1 MTPLWLDEPLY
12 AQETALPRL
21 REMLTKAEK
30 GYVGACGY
38 GAKLTLTFTGG
49 EKLTVFKG
57 TDDCDTVV
65 FGSYGGYFLGSE
77 ENTEFWTTFGL
88 DPATKEP
95 FSPHGQ

>member
-38 GAKLTLTFTGG
+38 GAKLTLTF
-49 EKLTVFKG
+49 
-57 TDDCDTVV
+57 
-65 FGSYGGYFLGSE
+65 LGSE
-77 ENTEFWTTFGL
+77 ENTEFWTMFGL

-95 FSPHGQ
+95 FSLHEQ